1 MRRLGRPAATA
12 LVAAFATAGGVLV
25 VMLYRRSC
33 EKRSICGSAAS
44 TTARTPAAVAE
55 PLPTPAAPTP
65 SLARPTTATAAATAT
80 AATAAANARDND
92 DALELSPEQL
102 ATFERDGVLVVPGVL
117 TPEEV
122 AEARR
127 GLHGELRSYGVDPE
141 NLDETAH
148 HLRPL
153 SSTNGSGGVLNV
165 YYPPFKLLL
174 NEHPKLWSVVTQLWE
189 RTYAKRDPPHP
200 HFKHGYGPFDPNRGY
215 IYMDRVGFRVPDAV
229 AEAHAR
235 VDPNAKKKRKR
246 PLPLQRSLTPHL
258 DCCPSSIY
266 SPDGSQGGKRVVK
279 WRPIQCFVALTDT
292 LEADHGGFEAARGFH
307 REFGEWASTRPPQ
320 ANGRRVRPGVYSR
333 AHPYS
338 CNSTASHLPRLHR
351 AHRQRCAV
359 RG

>member
-1 MRRLGRPAATA
+1 
-12 LVAAFATAGGVLV
+12 
-25 VMLYRRSC
+25 
-33 EKRSICGSAAS
+33 
-44 TTARTPAAVAE
+44 
-55 PLPTPAAPTP
+55 
-65 SLARPTTATAAATAT
+65 
-80 AATAAANARDND
+80 
-92 DALELSPEQL
+92 
-102 ATFERDGVLVVPGVL
+102 
-117 TPEEV
+117 
-122 AEARR
+122 
-127 GLHGELRSYGVDPE
+127 
-141 NLDETAH
+141 
-148 HLRPL
+148 
-153 SSTNGSGGVLNV
+153 
-165 YYPPFKLLL
+165 
-174 NEHPKLWSVVTQLWE
+174 
-189 RTYAKRDPPHP
+189 
-200 HFKHGYGPFDPNRGY
+200 
-215 IYMDRVGFRVPDAV
+215 MDRVGFRVPDAV

-235 VDPNAKKKRKR
+235 VDPNAKKKMKR

-307 REFGEWASTRPPQ
+307 REFGEWASTRRPQ